1 MSDAP
6 RWLRVLA
13 CAALA
18 VLLVAVIQPAL
29 GGLLLRTFAIG
40 AALVIGV
47 VGVVVPLHRLV
58 SSTAAGGRRARRAP
72 ASVPRELDAMADA
85 LRTMQRRDRV
95 PEQVLRPL
103 RASLEHRLRSRH
115 QLDTG
120 RHACDDE
127 IRRRLSSRAYALLTT
142 APPFNTRPLVV
153 SRDEL
158 AALIGEVES
167 L

>member
-6 RWLRVLA
+6 PWLRLLA
-13 CAALA
+13 GAALA
-18 VLLVAVIQPAL
+18 VLVIAVIQPAL

-40 AALVIGV
+40 AALVIGLAAV
-47 VGVVVPLHRLV
+47 AVPLQRLV
-58 SSTAAGGRRARRAP
+58 PATGPAARRVRRAP
-72 ASVPRELDAMADA
+72 ASVPRPLGAMAGS
-85 LRTMQRRDRV
+85 LRTMERGDRV

-103 RASLEHRLRSRH
+103 RDSLELRLRSRH
-115 QLDTG
+115 MLAIDRPG
-120 RHACDDE
+120 CEDE

-142 APPFNTRPLVV
+142 APPFSTRPLVV

-158 AALIGEVES
+158 AALIEEIET